1 MTQPEYGA
9 LVIGGGFYGCS
20 LALHLRRYTDG
31 VLVLE
36 KEPDLLGRASYAN
49 QARVHNG
56 YHYPR
61 SLLTALRS
69 RANFPRFVEQYRDCI
84 DGTADHYYAVCKS
97 TAMSKV
103 SAAQFKTFCERIGAP
118 LSDAPVPVRALFN
131 PALVGQVFSVREALF
146 DAARLRR
153 RMADDLR
160 RAGVDL
166 RVQAE
171 VVRIDVRDATGLR
184 VTYRS
189 ADGEECCTVGRVF
202 NCTYSRINHVLA
214 AAGLPAVPL
223 KHEVT
228 EIALVEVPAHL
239 RGMAI
244 TIVDGPY
251 WSTMPF
257 PPRRVH
263 SLTHVR
269 YTPHCEWHDSGTTP
283 MEPHALLAGTSRR
296 TSFAH
301 MIKDAQRYIPSMA
314 GSRYVDSIWE
324 VKTVLPQSEVD
335 DSRPILFHRSPG
347 MPNLISIM
355 GGKID
360 NIYDVLHEV
369 DQVFA

>member
-1 MTQPEYGA
+1 MGPHEYGA

-20 LALHLRRYTDG
+20 LARHLRAYTDG
-31 VLVLE
+31 ILVLE
-36 KEPDLLGRASYAN
+36 KESDLLGRASYAN

-84 DGTADHYYAVCKS
+84 DGEADHYYAVCKS

-118 LSDAPVPVRALFN
+118 LTDAPAPVRALFN
-131 PALVGQVFSVREALF
+131 SALVGQVFSVREALF

-160 RAGVDL
+160 QAGVDVRL
-166 RVQAE
+166 QAE
-171 VVRIDVRDATGLR
+171 VVRIAACEGARLS

-189 ADGEECCTVGRVF
+189 TGGEHRCTVDRVF
-202 NCTYSRINHVLA
+202 NCTYSRINQVLA
-214 AAGLPAVPL
+214 AAGLAAVPL

-228 EIALVEVPAHL
+228 EIALVEVPAHI

-269 YTPHCEWHDSGTTP
+269 YTPHCEWVDSGTSTV
-283 MEPHALLAGTSRR
+283 EPHAFLAESPRR
-296 TSFAH
+296 TSYVH

-314 GSRYVDSIWE
+314 GCRYVDSIWE

-335 DSRPILFHRSPG
+335 DSRPILFHRSRR